1 MPWVC
6 QAGGTLLIPTG
17 PGYHLFVIL
26 NAPANFPTYPT
37 RSCVLVSFSTIRAG
51 PYDATRIVRPGA
63 HPFVK
68 EPSFVGYRQARMETS
83 AVLAERVDSGM
94 YVVREPVADTLRTE
108 LIAGLYA
115 SPLTPGYLKKLA
127 IS

>member
-17 PGYHLFVIL
+17 PGYHLFVVL
-26 NAPANFPTYPT
+26 NAPANFPTYPPQ
-37 RSCVLVSFSTIRAG
+37 SCVLVSFSTIRAG
-51 PYDATRIVRPGA
+51 PYDATRIIPPGA

-68 EPSFVGYRQARMETS
+68 EPSFVAYRQARMETS

-94 YVVREPVADTLRTE
+94 YVVREPVADALRTE

-127 IS
+127 IA